1 MNCRICN
8 SELKEVLNLKEIY
21 PSTFLSTTMD
31 KVPLITMI
39 CIKCGLVQLGDSI
52 DLDLMYRQY
61 WYKSSLNKSMV
72 DSLKDIV
79 ESIEKAIT
87 LRDGDVVVDIG
98 CNDGTL
104 FTLFNNKKLVFVGYD
119 PAYNIANEA
128 RLNATVFINDYF
140 SSKVYPLV
148 KKAKVV
154 TSIAMFYDLENP
166 ISFIEEVKEIL
177 DIDGIWVIQF
187 TDLVSM
193 LKINAF
199 DNICFEHLEY
209 YSLEYLWNLFKDHG
223 LVITDYQ
230 HNNVNGGSLRI
241 YLGREGVREE
251 SKDVLHRIESEREYL
266 NSFTDAFGE
275 FANRVRAIETIVRG
289 FISDEVERHN
299 KKVFV
304 LGAST
309 KGNTLLQVF
318 GLDYRLIKY
327 AAEVNPDKF
336 GLKTVGTDIP
346 IIPEKEAIELNPD
359 YFLILPWH
367 FTDFFVMK
375 FRNYLDGG
383 GKLIVPLPIPAT
395 IEIKEGMVRWTYL

>member
-266 NSFTDAFGE
+266 NSFTDALE
-275 FANRVRAIETIVRG
+275 SLQTE
-289 FISDEVERHN
+289 EE
-299 KKVFV
+299 
-304 LGAST
+304 
-309 KGNTLLQVF
+309 LLK
-318 GLDYRLIKY
+318 I
-327 AAEVNPDKF
+327 
-336 GLKTVGTDIP
+336 
-346 IIPEKEAIELNPD
+346 
-359 YFLILPWH
+359 
-367 FTDFFVMK
+367 
-375 FRNYLDGG
+375 
-383 GKLIVPLPIPAT
+383 
-395 IEIKEGMVRWTYL
+395 